1 MVEINKTGRLIEQM
15 RREKNMTQAELA
27 DAVGVS
33 KQAVSNWERGKR
45 FPDVSLI
52 EALSK
57 TLGVSAAELIKGE
70 RIPESNVKE
79 PEVTQLVFDAL
90 KVHKRELDRR
100 WRLIT
105 LIFVALTAMLCLAW
119 DYAFFF
125 DKLILLNFGVWS
137 AFAMLIAVV
146 FGCAVRYFS
155 VDKESFYKTAL
166 SAMAAWIVCEAFAAI
181 GFKNDLMSVIGL
193 VTFAAEMAWYILCA
207 LAGAWATHAV
217 MRGFKRPIAKGRG
230 ENESR

>member
-1 MVEINKTGRLIEQM
+1 MEMNKTGRLIEQM

-52 EALSK
+52 EAL
-57 TLGVSAAELIKGE
+57 TEALGVSAAELIKGE
-70 RIPESNVKE
+70 RIQTPNIKE

-90 KVHKRELDRR
+90 KVQKRELDRR

-105 LIFVALTAMLCLAW
+105 LIFVALTAMLCL
-119 DYAFFF
+119 DREYAFFF
-125 DKLILLNFGVWS
+125 DKLILLNFGTWS
-137 AFAMLIAVV
+137 AFAMLIAVA

-155 VDKESFYKTAL
+155 TDEENFYKTAL

-181 GFKNDLMSVIGL
+181 GFKHEALSEAFGL
-193 VTFAAEMAWYILCA
+193 VTAAAEIAWYILCG

-217 MRGFKRPIAKGRG
+217 MWVLKLKK
-230 ENESR
+230 

>member
-1 MVEINKTGRLIEQM
+1 MEVNKTGRLIEQM

-52 EALSK
+52 EALSE

-70 RIPESNVKE
+70 RIPESNIKE
-79 PEVTQLVFDAL
+79 LEVMQLVFDAL
-90 KVHKRELDRR
+90 KVQKRELDRR

-105 LIFVALTAMLCLAW
+105 LIFVALTAMLCLGRE
-119 DYAFFF
+119 YAFFF
-125 DKLILLNFGVWS
+125 DKLILLNFGTWS
-137 AFAMLIAVV
+137 AFAMLIAVA

-155 VDKESFYKTAL
+155 ADKENFYKTAL
-166 SAMAAWIVCEAFAAI
+166 GAMAAWIVCEAFAAI
-181 GFKNDLMSVIGL
+181 GFKNDLVSVIGL
-193 VTFAAEMAWYILCA
+193 VTFAAEMAWYILCG

-217 MRGFKRPIAKGRG
+217 IYILKRPKANGGDK
-230 ENESR
+230 NESR

>member
-1 MVEINKTGRLIEQM
+1 MEVNKTGMLIEQM

-52 EALSK
+52 EAL
-57 TLGVSAAELIKGE
+57 TEALGVSAAELIKGE
-70 RIPESNVKE
+70 RIQTPNIKE

-90 KVHKRELDRR
+90 KVQKRELDRR

-105 LIFVALTAMLCLAW
+105 LIFVALTAMLCLGRG
-119 DYAFFF
+119 YVFFF
-125 DKLILLNFGVWS
+125 DRIILLNFGAWS
-137 AFAMLIAVV
+137 AFAMLIAVA
-146 FGCAVRYFS
+146 FGCAVRCFS
-155 VDKESFYKTAL
+155 ADRESFYKTAL
-166 SAMAAWIVCEAFAAI
+166 SESFAAI
-181 GFKNDLMSVIGL
+181 GFKHEALGEAFGL
-193 VTFAAEMAWYILCA
+193 VTAAAEMAWYILCG

-217 MRGFKRPIAKGRG
+217 MWVLKLKK
-230 ENESR
+230 

>member
-1 MVEINKTGRLIEQM
+1 MEVNKTGRLIEQM

-52 EALSK
+52 EAL
-57 TLGVSAAELIKGE
+57 TEALGVSAAELIKGE
-70 RIPESNVKE
+70 RIQTPNIKE

-90 KVHKRELDRR
+90 KVQKRELDRR

-105 LIFVALTAMLCLAW
+105 LIFVALTAMLCLGRG
-119 DYAFFF
+119 YAFFF
-125 DKLILLNFGVWS
+125 DKLILLNFGTWS
-137 AFAMLIAVV
+137 AFAMLIAVA

-155 VDKESFYKTAL
+155 ADKENFYKTAL
-166 SAMAAWIVCEAFAAI
+166 TAMAAWLVCEAFAAI
-181 GFKNDLMSVIGL
+181 GFKNDLVSVISL
-193 VTFAAEMAWYILCA
+193 VTFAAEMAWYILCG

-217 MRGFKRPIAKGRG
+217 IYVLKRPKTNGG
-230 ENESR
+230 DNNECR